1 MHAVLMNA
9 LLVTSTTVT
18 TYQRDNSDA
27 HVVVVAD
34 LGLGELLPLTDIQ
47 QEQPQPYKPLH
58 THHPLLGKKGNSD
71 IQSIS

>member
-1 MHAVLMNA
+1 MNA

-18 TYQRDNSDA
+18 TYQKDNSDA

-47 QEQPQPYKPLH
+47 QEQPQP
-58 THHPLLGKKGNSD
+58 
-71 IQSIS
+71 